1 MKKTYACHIS
11 IERGEVKKSG
21 VSGQILMVWA
31 TKMIFLIVKKY
42 KILRSK
48 DLKSSVQ

>member
-11 IERGEVKKSG
+11 IERGEVKQFG

-31 TKMIFLIVKKY
+31 TKMLSLFVKKSMRFY
-42 KILRSK
+42 EVR
-48 DLKSSVQ
+48 V